1 MMHQER
7 HLNLGC
13 NLGLTKKRVFIDG
26 MESYYNHKQAFIES
40 QIRLLEQEFITP
52 SEAWISKV
60 TESPAEERIPLAV
73 VDTSNRKHHVQI
85 FNRQSMRQILEQLQ
99 FIYDQK
105 CKDALEGHIR
115 VEKKDYNNIKWIES
129 FPEEWPQLGNL
140 EYDQEELDK
149 YADLRSRVNQ
159 IQKNYITMKEKCEH
173 YKNLREALAPLNKS
187 TIQQNL
193 VAKNAP
199 VINEINKMR
208 ILLPKLLNTLQRKSG
223 FLKKK
228 LDENLKSESQDGGNS
243 QNFRNTFDIVKDMF
257 KAEE

>member
-1 MMHQER
+1 SYRSYIIVDLQFSVVQKITIFNAFCVDLHR
-7 HLNLGC
+7 
-13 NLGLTKKRVFIDG
+13 
-26 MESYYNHKQAFIES
+26 MENYYNHKQAFIES
-40 QIRLLEQEFITP
+40 QIRLLEQVFLKP
-52 SEAWISKV
+52 SETWLSKV

-73 VDTSNRKHHVQI
+73 VDTVLINQNIRKHHVQI

-99 FIYDQK
+99 FIYEQK

-115 VEKKDYNNIKWIES
+115 VEKKDYNNIKWTES

-149 YADLRSRVNQ
+149 F
-159 IQKNYITMKEKCEH
+159 
-173 YKNLREALAPLNKS
+173 NLRDALLPLNKS

-199 VINEINKMR
+199 GETR
-208 ILLPKLLNTLQRKSG
+208 AGFYTLQRKSE

-228 LDENLKSESQDGGNS
+228 LDENLTSESQDDKNS
-243 QNFRNTFDIVKDMF
+243 QNFRNTLDVVKDMF
-257 KAEE
+257 KTVE

>member
-1 MMHQER
+1 
-7 HLNLGC
+7 
-13 NLGLTKKRVFIDG
+13 
-26 MESYYNHKQAFIES
+26 MENYYNHKQAFIES
-40 QIRLLEQEFITP
+40 QIRLLEQEFLKP
-52 SEAWISKV
+52 SETWLSKV

-73 VDTSNRKHHVQI
+73 VDTVLSKLNQNNRKHYVQI

-99 FIYDQK
+99 FIYEQK

-149 YADLRSRVNQ
+149 YADSRSRVYQ
-159 IQKNYITMKEKCEH
+159 IQKNYITMKEKCEY
-173 YKNLREALAPLNKS
+173 YKNLRDALLPLNKS

-208 ILLPKLLNTLQRKSG
+208 ILCK
-223 FLKKK
+223 
-228 LDENLKSESQDGGNS
+228 
-243 QNFRNTFDIVKDMF
+243 
-257 KAEE
+257 